1 MDWVLAVFIYRTLSI
16 ASLSDQLLF
25 DIYPRLDK
33 SKIGIISTNK
43 RI

>member
-16 ASLSDQLLF
+16 ASLSDH
-25 DIYPRLDK
+25 
-33 SKIGIISTNK
+33 K